1 MTKGRFTISTR
12 IYLTEEQRD
21 KLITLVREH
30 DVNVPDLLTE
40 LLVSFLDH
48 LPECEK
54 ATFLTVETV
63 PDDDIHAELQH
74 RRNEVRRLRARATT
88 GDAEIPTWLQTYIA
102 DLENE
107 IKRLEESI
115 S

>member
-30 DVNVPDLLTE
+30 DVHVPDLLTE

-48 LPECEK
+48 LPESEL
-54 ATFLTVETV
+54 AAFLQAETV
-63 PDDDIHAELQH
+63 PDDDIHAELQQ

-88 GDAEIPTWLQTYIA
+88 GGADMPAWLQTYIV

-107 IKRLEESI
+107 IQRLEESM